1 MDIDN
6 PMDIH
11 LFFAFSA
18 GAAAAFNPCGAAMF
32 PAYVGYHIGIGQ
44 KSSDTSYL
52 STLGVLLKGFRL
64 GGLVTIG
71 FLSVFGIIGILL
83 SLGISFVAPVLPFVG
98 IGVGTLIGILGFWLL
113 ITGKDFVFI
122 SLSTVKFGGLNSGLS
137 TVFFGMAYALAS
149 LSCALPIFLAAVGII
164 VGAGLSTGKT
174 LEIILGTISYSFGMG
189 FVMTGITMGA
199 LLFEEALSRLIA
211 DVLKWMNIVGKLAMM
226 AAGIY
231 INFYWLAGEGS
242 IVFWMRVESLLQ

>member
-1 MDIDN
+1 
-6 PMDIH
+6 
-11 LFFAFSA
+11 
-18 GAAAAFNPCGAAMF
+18 MF

-44 KSSDTSYL
+44 KSNGASYL

-113 ITGKDFVFI
+113 ITGKDFVFV

>member
-1 MDIDN
+1 
-6 PMDIH
+6 MDIH

-44 KSSDTSYL
+44 KSNGASYL
-52 STLGVLLKGFRL
+52 STLRVLLKGFRL

-83 SLGISFVAPVLPFVG
+83 SLGVSFVAPVLPFVG
-98 IGVGTLIGILGFWLL
+98 IAVGTLIGILGFWLL

-149 LSCALPIFLAAVGII
+149 LSCALPIFLAAIGI
-164 VGAGLSTGKT
+164 VAGQSLSA
-174 LEIILGTISYSFGMG
+174 GTILETMLGSITYGLGMG
-189 FVMTGITMGA
+189 TVLVTVTLGVVFFKHLVQRVVRAVFPIIEPLGN
-199 LLFEEALSRLIA
+199 IA
-211 DVLKWMNIVGKLAMM
+211 MII
-226 AAGIY
+226 AGIY
-231 INFYWLAGEGS
+231 LVHYWTLGKGS
-242 IVFWMRVESLLQ
+242 ELLFLRAEQLF

>member
-1 MDIDN
+1 MDI
-6 PMDIH
+6 P
-11 LFFAFSA
+11 LVFAFSA

-44 KSSDTSYL
+44 KISGSSYL
-52 STLGVLLKGFRL
+52 STLGVILKGFRL

-98 IGVGTLIGILGFWLL
+98 IGIGTLIGLLGFWLL
-113 ITGKDFVFI
+113 ITGKNFVLI
-122 SLSTVKFGGLNSGLS
+122 SLSSVKFGGLNSGLS

-164 VGAGLSTGKT
+164 VGAGFSSVKT
-174 LEIILGTISYSFGMG
+174 IEIILGTTSYSFGMG
-189 FVMTGITMGA
+189 FVMTGITIAA

-211 DVLKWMNIVGKLAMM
+211 DVLKWINIVGKLAMI
-226 AAGIY
+226 AAGVY
-231 INFYWLAGEGS
+231 INFYWLVGEGS
-242 IVFWMRVESLLQ
+242 VVFWMRMESLLQ

>member
-1 MDIDN
+1 MDI
-6 PMDIH
+6 P
-11 LFFAFSA
+11 LVFAFSA

-44 KSSDTSYL
+44 RLSGSSYL
-52 STLGVLLKGFRL
+52 PTLGILLKGFRL

-71 FLSVFGIIGILL
+71 FLSVFGIIGFLL

-98 IGVGTLIGILGFWLL
+98 IAVGTLIVFLGLYLL
-113 ITGKDFVFI
+113 ITGKDFVLI
-122 SLSTVKFGGLNSGLS
+122 PLSTVRFGGLNSGLS

-164 VGAGLSTGKT
+164 VGAGLSSGKT
-174 LEIILGTISYSFGMG
+174 IEIILGTTSYSFGMG
-189 FVMTGITMGA
+189 FVMTGITIAA

-211 DVLKWMNIVGKLAMM
+211 NVLRWINIAGKLAMIL
-226 AAGIY
+226 AGIY

-242 IVFWMRVESLLQ
+242 VVFWMRVESLLQ

>member
-1 MDIDN
+1 MW
-6 PMDIH
+6 P
-11 LFFAFSA
+11 FTESCKEFSILYQ
-18 GAAAAFNPCGAAMF
+18 F
-32 PAYVGYHIGIGQ
+32 
-44 KSSDTSYL
+44 
-52 STLGVLLKGFRL
+52 
-64 GGLVTIG
+64 LV
-71 FLSVFGIIGILL
+71 ILL

>member
-1 MDIDN
+1 M
-6 PMDIH
+6 
-11 LFFAFSA
+11 
-18 GAAAAFNPCGAAMF
+18 
-32 PAYVGYHIGIGQ
+32 
-44 KSSDTSYL
+44 
-52 STLGVLLKGFRL
+52 LLKGFRL

-137 TVFFGMAYALAS
+137 TVFFGQAYALAS

-189 FVMTGITMGA
+189 VVMTGITMGA

-211 DVLKWMNIVGKLAMM
+211 DVLKWMNIVGKFAMM

>member
-1 MDIDN
+1 
-6 PMDIH
+6 MDIH

-32 PAYVGYHIGIGQ
+32 PAYVGYHIGIAQ
-44 KSSDTSYL
+44 KSTDTSYL
-52 STLGVLLKGFRL
+52 SILGVLLKGFRL

-83 SLGISFVAPVLPFVG
+83 SLGVRFVAPVLPFVG
-98 IGVGTLIGILGFWLL
+98 IAVGTLIGILGFWLL

-242 IVFWMRVESLLQ
+242 IVFWMRVERLLQ